1 MKLRPT
7 IELGVLLQ
15 MRVSRCRG
23 ICANLSK
30 KTRDFPPP
38 FQGEGRGGD
47 GVDCVI
53 SCSYQKQPHPHPSLP
68 LEGEGTI
75 GSKLSLMP
83 CKAGYTL
90 VEIAV
95 VMLIIGM
102 VMLLVL
108 PRLPSSDQEN
118 LKISA
123 RTLASTMRYMQER
136 VAPTGAHYELAVAPG
151 TESLKVVEIGGDGT
165 VKEPSDPLLQKS
177 PLKEGVSVADLRIP
191 SLGKLVD
198 GQVRVAV
205 GADFVTIH
213 LRSQDGKFWTVMAF
227 PPRGG
232 KVKTYEGYLE
242 NPP

>member
-1 MKLRPT
+1 
-7 IELGVLLQ
+7 
-15 MRVSRCRG
+15 MRGECSVYAAS
-23 ICANLSK
+23 
-30 KTRDFPPP
+30 FPPHP
-38 FQGEGRGGD
+38 AFGHLLPQGEGSGRRVRTIQVKHCTPAIPVDRGGA
-47 GVDCVI
+47 
-53 SCSYQKQPHPHPSLP
+53 
-68 LEGEGTI
+68 
-75 GSKLSLMP
+75 

-90 VEIAV
+90 IEITV
-95 VMLIIGM
+95 VLVIICM

-136 VAPTGAHYELAVAPG
+136 VAPTGARYELAVAPG